1 MSSRSPKLYIQDILQ
16 ACKDI
21 SNFTQ
26 GMQSANDLRD
36 DRRTFLAVIHCLE
49 IIGEAA
55 RQMPKSFREK
65 HPEIPWRE
73 AVGLRT
79 VIAHE
84 YFGLDNEIIWDVI
97 KTRIPLLAEE
107 LQNVNIE

>member
-1 MSSRSPKLYIQDILQ
+1 MSSRNPKLYIQDILQ
-16 ACKDI
+16 ACDDI
-21 SNFTQ
+21 LNFTQ
-26 GMQSANDLRD
+26 AMDSAGDLQN
-36 DRRTFLAVIHCLE
+36 DRRTFLAVIHSIE

-65 HPEIPWRE
+65 HPEIPRRE
-73 AVGLRT
+73 TIGLRN

-97 KTRIPLLAEE
+97 QTQIPLLAE
-107 LQNVNIE
+107 QMKQVNLE

>member
-1 MSSRSPKLYIQDILQ
+1 MSSRSPRLYVQDILQ
-16 ACKDI
+16 ACADI
-21 SNFTQ
+21 QEFTR
-26 GMQSANDLRD
+26 GMISADDLPK

-55 RQMPKSFREK
+55 RQTPKGFREK

-73 AVGLRT
+73 AIGLRT

-84 YFGLDNEIIWDVI
+84 YLGWKMKFYGMLSGRESHRWLN
-97 KTRIPLLAEE
+97 K
-107 LQNVNIE
+107 

>member
-1 MSSRSPKLYIQDILQ
+1 MSSRSPTLYIKDILQ
-16 ACKDI
+16 ACDDI
-21 SNFTQ
+21 QNFTV
-26 GMQSANDLRD
+26 GLHSIGDLEK

-84 YFGLDNEIIWDVI
+84 YFGLDNEIIWDVV
-97 KTRIPLLAEE
+97 KTRIPSLAEQIKKIDE
-107 LQNVNIE
+107 K